1 MFFSDSSSSK
11 FCLEEDSPL
20 GSAVRL
26 ISLLVVLVISS
37 GVADVTSLD
46 SPAGTD
52 PTHRPGHM
60 VSEGGSHDTLKVKLL
75 FQAIDGSI
83 NPSIK

>member
-1 MFFSDSSSSK
+1 MIDQ
-11 FCLEEDSPL
+11 
-20 GSAVRL
+20 SA
-26 ISLLVVLVISS
+26 SVLVMSS

-52 PTHRPGHM
+52 PTHRPGHEA
-60 VSEGGSHDTLKVKLL
+60 SEGGSHDTLNHQVTLL

-83 NPSIK
+83 NPFIK